1 MKDGGGK
8 GSEELAN
15 KLYTKLELQRNLL
28 EKEEEKIKKLKEQ
41 EREYIQKSRDAIA
54 EMANFDASKAT
65 KEEIL
70 GVIKR
75 CSKAIANLKKQWQTL
90 SMFFDSINNV
100 ISHTLTE
107 QMSKFKDLADTQ
119 LKNNKPISS
128 MAYHQLISPAQDS
141 TKFAYCVEQ
150 VSLLYC
156 DISKEHFIPMVT
168 EFSKL
173 LALDSNDDK
182 AEIDKLKKE
191 MDCQAKRAV
200 EAIEKKIMLEK
211 DHLTERIHAR
221 ASKCF
226 EFLFCCIFKKRPT
239 VVPVILSTKIYV

>member
-1 MKDGGGK
+1 MKNGGGK
-8 GSEELAN
+8 GSKELAN
-15 KLYTKLELQRNLL
+15 KLYTKLEMQRMLL
-28 EKEEEKIKKLKEQ
+28 EKEEEKLKKLKEQ
-41 EREYIQKSRDAIA
+41 EREYIEKSRDAIA
-54 EMANFDASKAT
+54 TMANFNARKAS

-70 GVIKR
+70 EVIKK
-75 CSKAIANLKKQWQTL
+75 CSTAIANLKKQWQTL
-90 SMFFDSINNV
+90 SMFFDRINNV

-119 LKNNKPISS
+119 MKNNRPISS
-128 MAYHQLISPAQDS
+128 MAYHQLIGPAQDS
-141 TKFAYCVEQ
+141 TKIAFCVEQ

-156 DISKEHFIPMVT
+156 NISKEHFIPMVT

-173 LALDSNDDK
+173 LALDSDDDK

-200 EAIEKKIMLEK
+200 EAIENKIMLEK

-221 ASKCF
+221 ASKYF
-226 EFLFCCIFKKRPT
+226 EFHFCCF
-239 VVPVILSTKIYV
+239 YVY